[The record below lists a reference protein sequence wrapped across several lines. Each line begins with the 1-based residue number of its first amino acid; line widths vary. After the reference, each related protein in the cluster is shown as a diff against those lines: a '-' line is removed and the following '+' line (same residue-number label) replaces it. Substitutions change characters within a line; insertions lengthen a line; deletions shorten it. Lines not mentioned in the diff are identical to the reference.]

1 MTGAHTLTFVGNFF
15 LYRKLME
22 YEIEK
27 IKHQSEHEQQL
38 LKTRLSNVLQ
48 KQHDVQSEANR
59 KVEQYEFEMNTLRK
73 KIDVVCRRLLDVW
86 GGLTLVVF
94 LLVVLLLLWILSG
107 NNLRQSNIAVEHVEK
122 TSSSEVQ
129 TLKQALTEQRSQ
141 LELLSQ
147 SHVNLEEERNRV
159 ALELSELQIGQQQV
173 KKAME
178 RQQQQHLTESALM
191 LETVQRGAKEFSSV
205 LHGSSGSAGG
215 RVYGGRSRGSTY

>member
-1 MTGAHTLTFVGNFF
+1 
-15 LYRKLME
+15 ME

-27 IKHQSEHEQQL
+27 IKHQAEHEQHL

-73 KIDVVCRRLLDVW
+73 KIDVVVVD
-86 GGLTLVVF
+86 GLTCEEVRRTNTFGLFLVFCWSFV
-94 LLVVLLLLWILSG
+94 VVLLWFLSG
-107 NNLRQSNIAVEHVEK
+107 NNLRQSNIAVQHVEK

-173 KKAME
+173 KLAME

-205 LHGSSGSAGG
+205 LHGSSGGTGA
-215 RVYGGRSRGSTY
+215 RAYGGRSRGSTY

>member
-1 MTGAHTLTFVGNFF
+1 
-15 LYRKLME
+15 ME

-86 GGLTLVVF
+86 GGLI
-94 LLVVLLLLWILSG
+94 LLVFCRSFCCCGFLSG

>member
-1 MTGAHTLTFVGNFF
+1 MGRTNSFGV
-15 LYRKLME
+15 
-22 YEIEK
+22 
-27 IKHQSEHEQQL
+27 
-38 LKTRLSNVLQ
+38 LS
-48 KQHDVQSEANR
+48 
-59 KVEQYEFEMNTLRK
+59 
-73 KIDVVCRRLLDVW
+73 
-86 GGLTLVVF
+86 
-94 LLVVLLLLWILSG
+94 VVLLLWFLSG
-107 NNLRQSNIAVEHVEK
+107 NNLRQSNIAVQHVEQ

>member
-1 MTGAHTLTFVGNFF
+1 
-15 LYRKLME
+15 
-22 YEIEK
+22 
-27 IKHQSEHEQQL
+27 
-38 LKTRLSNVLQ
+38 
-48 KQHDVQSEANR
+48 
-59 KVEQYEFEMNTLRK
+59 
-73 KIDVVCRRLLDVW
+73 
-86 GGLTLVVF
+86 
-94 LLVVLLLLWILSG
+94 
-107 NNLRQSNIAVEHVEK
+107 VEHVEK

-129 TLKQALTEQRSQ
+129 TLRQALTEQRSQ

-205 LHGSSGSAGG
+205 LHGSSGSTGVGA
-215 RVYGGRSRGSTY
+215 YGGRSRGSTY